1 MNGSNN
7 LTDFQYD
14 ALKEVGNIGIG
25 QATTSLSKMI
35 MNKLV
40 MITLP
45 ELKLIP
51 LIKLPEI
58 IKDEKPVVGII
69 QQLIGDESGLLV
81 LLLSK
86 ESAKRLIKEILGTA
100 QENDTFDEME
110 ESVLKELGN
119 IMNGT
124 YITSLSN
131 FLGMAMTLSTPI
143 KVYDMLDSIIN
154 QIVGNLSMTVD
165 EVLFLK
171 TEFTVNAEK
180 LDGTIIVFVNSQ
192 SIAKMLDSIN
202 RLVGK

>member
-1 MNGSNN
+1 MSEINN

-45 ELKLIP
+45 ELRMIP
-51 LIKLPEI
+51 LIKLPTF
-58 IKDEKPVVGII
+58 IKDEKPVVAII
-69 QQLIGDESGLLV
+69 QQLRGDESGLL
-81 LLLSK
+81 LLFLSK
-86 ESAKRLIKEILGTA
+86 DSAKRLIKEILGTA
-100 QENDTFDEME
+100 TEGDDFDEME
-110 ESVLKELGN
+110 MSVLKELGN

-131 FLGMAMTLSTPI
+131 FLGIAMSLSTPVS
-143 KVYDMLDSIIN
+143 VYDMLNSIIN
-154 QIVGNLSMTVD
+154 QVVGNMSLAVEDVMY
-165 EVLFLK
+165 LK
-171 TEFTVNAEK
+171 TEFTVNVEK
-180 LDGTIIVFVNSQ
+180 LDGNIIVFVDSE
-192 SIAKMLDSIN
+192 SIKRMLNAIN

>member
-7 LTDFQYD
+7 LTEFQYD

-51 LIKLPEI
+51 LIKLPEV
-58 IKDEKPVVGII
+58 IKDEKPVVAIL

-86 ESAKRLIKEILGTA
+86 DSAKRLIMQILGTA
-100 QENDTFDEME
+100 QDSDTFDEME

-131 FLGMAMTLSTPI
+131 FLGIAMSLSTPV
-143 KVYDMLDSIIN
+143 KVYDMLDSVIN
-154 QIVGNLSMTVD
+154 QIVGDLSMTVED
-165 EVLFLK
+165 VLFLK
-171 TEFTVNAEK
+171 TEFIVNEEK

-192 SIAKMLDSIN
+192 SIAKMLDAIN

>member
-1 MNGSNN
+1 MKQIKT

-45 ELKLIP
+45 ELKLVP
-51 LIKLPEI
+51 LIKLPELLH
-58 IKDEKPVVGII
+58 DEKPVVGIV
-69 QQLIGDESGLLV
+69 QELKGDESGLLL

-86 ESAKRLIKEILGTA
+86 DSAKRLIKEILGSA
-100 QENDTFDEME
+100 QEGDTFDEME

-131 FLGMAMTLSTPI
+131 FLGISMGLSAPI
-143 KVYDMLDSIIN
+143 EVYDMLDSIIN
-154 QIVGNLSMTVD
+154 QIVGNMSMVVED
-165 EVLFLK
+165 ILFLK
-171 TEFTVNAEK
+171 TEFVVNSEK
-180 LDGTIIVFVNSQ
+180 LDGTIIVFVNSE
-192 SIAKMLDSIN
+192 SISKLLDAIN
-202 RLVGK
+202 RLVG

>member
-1 MNGSNN
+1 MNKLNN

-45 ELKLIP
+45 ELELIP
-51 LIKLPEI
+51 LIKLPEV
-58 IKDEKPVVGII
+58 IKDEKPVVGVI
-69 QQLIGDESGLLV
+69 QQLIGDESGLLL

-86 ESAKRLIKEILGTA
+86 DSAKRLIKQILGTA
-100 QENDTFDEME
+100 QEGDTFDEME
-110 ESVLKELGN
+110 VSVLNELGN

-131 FLGMAMTLSTPI
+131 FLGIKMSLSTPVE
-143 KVYDMLDSIIN
+143 VYDMLDSIIN
-154 QIVGNLSMTVD
+154 QVIGNLSMTVE

-192 SIAKMLDSIN
+192 SIAKMLDAIN

>member
-1 MNGSNN
+1 MKQIKT

-51 LIKLPEI
+51 LIKLPELI
-58 IKDEKPVVGII
+58 RDERPVIGIV
-69 QQLIGDESGLLV
+69 QELRGDESGLLL

-86 ESAKRLIKEILGTA
+86 ESAKRLIKEILGSA
-100 QENDTFDEME
+100 QEGDNFDEME
-110 ESVLKELGN
+110 QSVLKELGN

-131 FLGMAMTLSTPI
+131 FLGISMGLSTPVE
-143 KVYDMLDSIIN
+143 VYDMLDSIIN
-154 QIVGNLSMTVD
+154 QIVGNMSMVVED
-165 EVLFLK
+165 ILFLK
-171 TEFTVNAEK
+171 TEFVVNSEK
-180 LDGTIIVFVNSQ
+180 LDGTIIVFVNSE
-192 SIAKMLDSIN
+192 SISKLLDAIN

>member
-1 MNGSNN
+1 MNQIKK
-7 LTDFQYD
+7 LTEFQYD

-45 ELKLIP
+45 ELKLVP
-51 LIKLPEI
+51 LIKLPELI
-58 IKDEKPVVGII
+58 LDEKPVIGII
-69 QQLIGDESGLLV
+69 QELRGDESGLLL

-86 ESAKRLIKEILGTA
+86 ESAKRLIKEILGSA
-100 QENDTFDEME
+100 QGGDNFDEME
-110 ESVLKELGN
+110 QSVLKELGN

-131 FLGMAMTLSTPI
+131 FLGISMGLSTPVE
-143 KVYDMLDSIIN
+143 VYDMLDSIIN
-154 QIVGNLSMTVD
+154 QIVGNMSMVVED
-165 EVLFLK
+165 ILFLK
-171 TEFTVNAEK
+171 TEFIVNSEK
-180 LDGTIIVFVNSQ
+180 LDGTIIVFVNSE
-192 SIAKMLDSIN
+192 SISKLLDAIN